1 MDKATAAVIRVGDGR
16 GFVVEGERERFVITA
31 AHCLPHLPPCHPAAY
46 EEELTYQALL
56 GPLGNSPT
64 TGRLKRDMVSLRMDP
79 CEEGHTAMRIGRR
92 QLLAVLGGAAAWP
105 LAARAQQR
113 TIPVIGFLHSAA
125 MVIADYRL
133 SAFGRGLNDVGFAE
147 GRNLAIEF
155 CFANEQRDRIAA
167 LAANLVRRD
176 VAVIV
181 VNGVSL
187 LAAMAAT
194 STIPIVFVGGI
205 DPVER
210 GLVARL
216 SRPSGN
222 LTGVSFFRSP
232 LNTKRLQFL
241 HELLPKPALI
251 AVLVDPTQLQDLIG
265 AARSLGRRVL
275 VVKAASEGELD
286 TAFTTILQ
294 AAAGALFVGSSSF
307 FVSERR
313 KLVTFA
319 AGHALPASYD
329 GREFVEIGGLMS
341 YDASVA
347 DAYRRG
353 GVYVGR
359 ILKGAKPS
367 DLPIELPTK
376 FDLVINLTTAKALGL
391 AVPSTLLAL
400 ANEVIE

>member
-1 MDKATAAVIRVGDGR
+1 MMKR
-16 GFVVEGERERFVITA
+16 REFI
-31 AHCLPHLPPCHPAAY
+31 
-46 EEELTYQALL
+46 AL
-56 GPLGNSPT
+56 
-64 TGRLKRDMVSLRMDP
+64 
-79 CEEGHTAMRIGRR
+79 
-92 QLLAVLGGAAAWP
+92 LGGAAAWP
-105 LAARAQQR
+105 LAARAQQGAM
-113 TIPVIGFLHSAA
+113 PVIGFLHSAA
-125 MVIADYRL
+125 MVMADYRL
-133 SAFGRGLNDVGFAE
+133 SAFGRGLNEVGFAE

-155 CFANEQRDRIAA
+155 WFANEKRDRIAA

-187 LAAMAAT
+187 SAAMAAT
-194 STIPIVFVGGI
+194 STLPIVFVGGI

-216 SRPSGN
+216 NRPSGN

-232 LNTKRLQFL
+232 LNSKRLQFL
-241 HELLPKPALI
+241 HELLPKPTLI
-251 AVLVDPTQLQDLIG
+251 AVLVDPSGPAFDAQLQDLIG
-265 AARSLGRRVL
+265 AARSLGRQVL

-294 AAAGALFVGSSSF
+294 AAAGALFVGSSLF

-329 GREFVEIGGLMS
+329 GREFVEIGGLMT
-341 YDASVA
+341 YEASVA

-359 ILKGAKPS
+359 ILKGAKPC
-367 DLPIELPTK
+367 DLPVELPTK

-391 AVPSTLLAL
+391 TVPPRLLAL